1 MTRRAKIH
9 GLPPGSLKSLDV
21 DVVIPA
27 CDAEATIAALVRSVP
42 SRLARSVIVVD
53 AGSKDRTARVAED
66 AGAVVVRESRRGVGA
81 AVLRSIAHLSSLP
94 KPPDVVVYLPGDGT
108 ADPAEIPTL
117 VDPCKE
123 SLFDLVIGSR
133 ALSGG
138 PMGARYR
145 ARALIATGLIRAIYG
160 HAYSDLG
167 PFRAIRFPALVAL
180 GLRDPG
186 PGWLVEM
193 QVKALRRQLRI
204 AEVPVSVRAASAKT
218 PLRARMADTM
228 RAGTRALFQIVRH
241 STAR

>member
-1 MTRRAKIH
+1 M
-9 GLPPGSLKSLDV
+9 
-21 DVVIPA
+21 VIPA
-27 CDAEATIAALVRSVP
+27 TDAEASIAAIVRSVP
-42 SRLARSVIVVD
+42 RGVARSIVVVD
-53 AGSKDRTARVAED
+53 AGSSDRTARLAED
-66 AGAVVVRESRRGVGA
+66 AGAVVVREVRRGVGA
-81 AVLRSIAHLSSLP
+81 AVMRSVAHLASLP
-94 KPPDVVVYLPGDGT
+94 KPPDVVVFLPADGT
-108 ADPAEIPTL
+108 ADPSEIPSL

-133 ALSGG
+133 ALAGG
-138 PMGARYR
+138 PIGARYR
-145 ARALIATGLIRAIYG
+145 ARALVATGLIRAIYG

-180 GLRDPG
+180 GLRDAG

-204 AEVPVSVRAASAKT
+204 AEVPVVVRAAIGRM
-218 PLRARMADTM
+218 PLGARMGASL